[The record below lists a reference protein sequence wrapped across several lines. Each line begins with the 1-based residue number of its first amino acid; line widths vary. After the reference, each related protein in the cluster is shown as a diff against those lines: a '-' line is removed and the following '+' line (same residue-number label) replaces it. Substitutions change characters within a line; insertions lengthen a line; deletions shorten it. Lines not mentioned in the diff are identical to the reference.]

1 MEAATITEQEII
13 KQILSGDKDKYEL
26 LIRKYNPRLYRVA
39 LSILG
44 EDALIEDVMQDA
56 YIKAY
61 RQLHTFE
68 GRSSFS
74 TWLTRILINECMMKM
89 RQTKRAA
96 EVYQS
101 GHDNIAE
108 PHHVATPERKALNS
122 ELKQVLET
130 AISALP
136 EKYRMVFVMR
146 EIEGMSVAETVDVL
160 GVGEAN
166 VKTRLSRA
174 KEMLRTQ
181 LMTSYSMPQLFEFN
195 LIRCDR
201 IVKNV
206 FAAI

>member
-1 MEAATITEQEII
+1 
-13 KQILSGDKDKYEL
+13 
-26 LIRKYNPRLYRVA
+26 
-39 LSILG
+39 
-44 EDALIEDVMQDA
+44 
-56 YIKAY
+56 
-61 RQLHTFE
+61 
-68 GRSSFS
+68 
-74 TWLTRILINECMMKM
+74 
-89 RQTKRAA
+89 
-96 EVYQS
+96 
-101 GHDNIAE
+101 
-108 PHHVATPERKALNS
+108 VATPERKVLNT

-130 AISALP
+130 AISSLP

-181 LMTSYSMPQLFEFN
+181 LMSSYSMPQLFEFN